1 MIEKIN
7 LQQKLSLFDAHWTPK
22 IIAAL
27 NGQEVKL
34 AKFQGEFVWHHHEH
48 EDELFFVVNGRFRMD
63 FRDQQIWLETGEM
76 IVVPCG
82 VEHRPYAEE
91 EVHVLMFEPA
101 NTLNTGNVQDE
112 RTVASPEQI

>member
-76 IVVPCG
+76 IVVPRG

>member
-76 IVVPCG
+76 IVVPRG

-101 NTLNTGNVQDE
+101 NTLNTGNVQD
-112 RTVASPEQI
+112 